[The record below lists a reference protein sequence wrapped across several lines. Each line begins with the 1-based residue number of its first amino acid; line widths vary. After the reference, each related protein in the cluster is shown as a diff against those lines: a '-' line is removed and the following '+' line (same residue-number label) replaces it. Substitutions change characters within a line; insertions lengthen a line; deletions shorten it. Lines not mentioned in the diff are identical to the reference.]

1 MFTSISCRVSGNSQ
15 SEESWNENCEAKLF
29 YATSV
34 GNDDDDDDDND
45 DDDDDDDNV
54 EANHDDDDDNLSKC
68 PKLTLDKNPSR
79 GSEE

>member
-29 YATSV
+29 YARSV
-34 GNDDDDDDDND
+34 GND

-54 EANHDDDDDNLSKC
+54 EADHDDDDDDDDNLSKC